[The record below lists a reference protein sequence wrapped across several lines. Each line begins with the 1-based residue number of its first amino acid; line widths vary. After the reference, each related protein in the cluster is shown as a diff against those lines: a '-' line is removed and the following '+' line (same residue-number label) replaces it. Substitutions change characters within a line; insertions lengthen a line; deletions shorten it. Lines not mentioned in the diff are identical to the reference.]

1 MELPVNKLGPSQVT
15 SHIHTGHM
23 LSLTSVTWT
32 TTGVISSYQV
42 TFVDVFSSIIM
53 AENFQ
58 NPSMLGTPNP
68 LHLSF
73 PVVNSSTSLTGN
85 LCNFSRVS
93 TPAIGSAWLLPSA
106 SGMPFSP
113 LMGSTYLY
121 QHSSTTILSGVP
133 GQGQIST
140 PATSS
145 YPGIYEWDMS
155 GSSGEKPSLGD
166 FTVTVIGQD
175 TPTSS
180 MPAPT
185 QYEKAADA
193 NTVVPLYPQLSA
205 SLVQQGASPQMPSQ
219 GPNNVSVPYQ
229 NGNQVY
235 YYNQGTLGPLLA
247 GELSPCVQSYGSVSY
262 KGGRTPSVPVA
273 SQPEM
278 VMVLKE
284 VQPPGSRPPVSTSG
298 LYYPV
303 RAQPVKDSGFQV
315 METSLGL
322 QPTARTFSLPQTLEL
337 SKSWGGN
344 GSNLQM
350 LEGTPPAEVAGD
362 GSLATPTQ
370 NSGNLLALPP
380 APNIEH
386 KDKKAVTCLE
396 KEKWKVEG
404 IKAKFSQTLDT
415 CQVPLEIQDPPL
427 LPLEIPDI
435 NQLLACI
442 DPLCPDTLKEGTSPR
457 ESHLAKNGLSL
468 GDQEVLENGM
478 EPIPSLTD
486 INKLVEDFRLPR
498 LLSPLKEVEQPK
510 GLRVAK
516 PKVVKTAKV
525 VRMQGKPCTGK
536 EPSDP
541 AKKTKRKIPEL
552 MATLPAAKALP
563 RNPDCLL
570 AGDMAA
576 VSGSGASELSPLDV
590 AKSASS
596 KSRKAP
602 SSRASKT
609 KGSSQEKM
617 EGTGDT
623 GYEKVEGNE
632 LPGGRAKPEE
642 KPALP
647 KMKRKKNHPELSQ
660 EAFKKPRSFLGMHML
675 ESVQVFH
682 ALGKKNDKM
691 SGPVQVPQPT
701 PGIKQWLETP
711 AEGQGPM
718 KSQAGLLAAAKAK
731 VRKPDGSVENQ
742 CPSPSHTKPPP
753 PGKVKLVPLPFP
765 TLDRPLTRPIPRK
778 PQPLAPHRLSTA
790 NPARLGNP
798 AQPGPSNPARP
809 VSAVPPQAAPPRP
822 MLLKSAPCPSPQMQ
836 PCLPSHLVLSISPEA
851 AATSS
856 AKQAVVVMTQP
867 QPPAQFQP
875 QDFCFQ
881 PIPWRKPNVPEPV
894 MSKPITKEQRP
905 EREAMKRQ
913 AQRERENAAKYTS
926 LGKLQ
931 FFIEREKDLEI
942 ARRYG
947 YMI

>member
-23 LSLTSVTWT
+23 LFLTSVTWT
-32 TTGVISSYQV
+32 TTGVVSSYHV
-42 TFVDVFSSIIM
+42 ALVDVFSSLIM

-73 PVVNSSTSLTGN
+73 PVVNSTGN

-93 TPAIGSAWLLPSA
+93 APAIGSAWLLPSA
-106 SGMPFSP
+106 SGVPFPP

-140 PATSS
+140 PAASS

-180 MPAPT
+180 IPAPA
-185 QYEKAADA
+185 QYDKAADA

-229 NGNQVY
+229 NGSQVY
-235 YYNQGTLGPLLA
+235 YYNQGTLGPLLT
-247 GELSPCVQSYGSVSY
+247 GELGPCMQSYGSVSY

-322 QPTARTFSLPQTLEL
+322 QPAARTFSLPQTLEL

-344 GSNLQM
+344 GNNLQI

-362 GSLATPTQ
+362 SSLATPSQ

-386 KDKKAVTCLE
+386 KDKKNLACLE

-404 IKAKFSQTLDT
+404 VKAKFSQTLDP
-415 CQVPLEIQDPPL
+415 CHVPLEIQDPPL

-442 DPLCPDTLKEGTSPR
+442 DPLCPDALKESTSPR
-457 ESHLAKNGLSL
+457 ECHLVKNGLSL
-468 GDQEVLENGM
+468 GDQEALENGM

-498 LLSPLKEVEQPK
+498 LLSPLKEVDQPK
-510 GLRVAK
+510 GLRATK

-525 VRMQGKPCTGK
+525 VRVQGKPCTGK

-541 AKKTKRKIPEL
+541 TKKTKRKVPEL
-552 MATLPAAKALP
+552 MATVLPAKVLP

-576 VSGSGASELSPLDV
+576 ISGSVANEFSPLEM
-590 AKSASS
+590 AKSTSG

-602 SSRASKT
+602 SSRTSKT
-609 KGSSQEKM
+609 KCPSQEKM

-623 GYEKVEGNE
+623 CYEKVEGNE
-632 LPGGRAKPEE
+632 PPGGRAKPEE

-691 SGPVQVPQPT
+691 AGPVQVPQPT
-701 PGIKQWLETP
+701 PGIKQWLEAP
-711 AEGQGPM
+711 VEGQGPM
-718 KSQAGLLAAAKAK
+718 KTPVSLLAAAKAK
-731 VRKPDGSVENQ
+731 VRKPEGSAENQ

-778 PQPLAPHRLSTA
+778 PQPLAPHRLSTT

-809 VSAVPPQAAPPRP
+809 VSAVPPQSAPPRP
-822 MLLKSAPCPSPQMQ
+822 MLLKSAPCPSPQLQ
-836 PCLPSHLVLSISPEA
+836 PCLPSHLVLSISPES
-851 AATSS
+851 ATSS
-856 AKQAVVVMTQP
+856 SSKQAVVVMTQP
-867 QPPAQFQP
+867 QPQAQFQP

>member
-15 SHIHTGHM
+15 SHSHTGHM

-32 TTGVISSYQV
+32 ATGIISSYHV
-42 TFVDVFSSIIM
+42 ILVDIFSSLIM

-58 NPSMLGTPNP
+58 NPSLLGTPNS

-73 PVVNSSTSLTGN
+73 PVVNSSGN

-93 TPAIGSAWLLPSA
+93 APAIGSAWLLPST
-106 SGMPFSP
+106 SGVPFPP
-113 LMGSTYLY
+113 LMGNTYIY

-133 GQGQIST
+133 GQGQLST

-155 GSSGEKPSLGD
+155 GNGGEKPSLGD

-180 MPAPT
+180 LPAPA
-185 QYEKAADA
+185 QYDKAADA
-193 NTVVPLYPQLSA
+193 NTLVPLYPQLSA
-205 SLVQQGASPQMPSQ
+205 SLVQQGASPQVPSQ
-219 GPNNVSVPYQ
+219 GPNNVSAPYQ
-229 NGNQVY
+229 NGSQIY
-235 YYNQGTLGPLLA
+235 YYDQGTLGPLLA

-303 RAQPVKDSGFQV
+303 RAQSVKDSGFQV

-322 QPTARTFSLPQTLEL
+322 QPTARSFSLPQSLEL

-344 GSNLQM
+344 GSNLQI
-350 LEGTPPAEVAGD
+350 LEATPPAEVAGD
-362 GSLATPTQ
+362 SSLAIPGQ

-386 KDKKAVTCLE
+386 NDKNVACLE

-404 IKAKFSQTLDT
+404 VKSKLPQTLNA
-415 CQVPLEIQDPPL
+415 CQIPLEIQDPPL

-435 NQLLACI
+435 NQFLACI
-442 DPLCPDTLKEGTSPR
+442 EPLCPDTLKEGTSPK
-457 ESHLAKNGLSL
+457 ECHLKNGLNL
-468 GDQEVLENGM
+468 GDQEAPEKGT

-486 INKLVEDFRLPR
+486 INKLVEDFHLPR
-498 LLSPLKEVEQPK
+498 LLSPLKEVDQSK
-510 GLRVAK
+510 GLRATK
-516 PKVVKTAKV
+516 PKVVKTTKM
-525 VRMQGKPCTGK
+525 VRVQGKPCPGK

-541 AKKTKRKIPEL
+541 NKKTKCKIPEL
-552 MATLPAAKALP
+552 MTTMPPVKVLSK
-563 RNPDCLL
+563 NPDCLI
-570 AGDMAA
+570 AGDVSAI
-576 VSGSGASELSPLDV
+576 SGSMVNEFSPLDV
-590 AKSASS
+590 VKSVI

-602 SSRASKT
+602 SNRTSKV
-609 KGSSQEKM
+609 KGPNQEKM
-617 EGTGDT
+617 EGTGDSRF
-623 GYEKVEGNE
+623 EKVEGNE
-632 LPGGRAKPEE
+632 PPGGRAKPEE
-642 KPALP
+642 KLALP
-647 KMKRKKNHPELSQ
+647 KMKRKKNHPELNQ

-682 ALGKKNDKM
+682 ALGKKNDKIA
-691 SGPVQVPQPT
+691 GPVQAPQPT
-701 PGIKQWLETP
+701 PGIKQWLEPPT
-711 AEGQGPM
+711 EGQGPM
-718 KSQAGLLAAAKAK
+718 KAPVSLLAAAKAK
-731 VRKPDGSVENQ
+731 VRKPEGSAENQ
-742 CPSPSHTKPPP
+742 CPSPTHTKPPP
-753 PGKVKLVPLPFP
+753 PGRVKLVPLPFP

-778 PQPLAPHRLSTA
+778 PQPSAPHRLSSA
-790 NPARLGNP
+790 NPARLGNT

-809 VSAVPPQAAPPRP
+809 VSAVPPQSAPPQP
-822 MLLKSAPCPSPQMQ
+822 ILLKSAPCPSPQLQ
-836 PCLPSHLVLSISPEA
+836 SCLPSHLVLSISPESA
-851 AATSS
+851 PTSS
-856 AKQAVVVMTQP
+856 SKQAVVVMTQP
-867 QPPAQFQP
+867 QPQVQFQP

-905 EREAMKRQ
+905 EREAMKKQ
-913 AQRERENAAKYTS
+913 AQWERENAAKYTS

>member
-32 TTGVISSYQV
+32 TTGVISSYH
-42 TFVDVFSSIIM
+42 TTLVDVFSSLIM

-73 PVVNSSTSLTGN
+73 PVVNSTGN

-93 TPAIGSAWLLPSA
+93 APAISSAWLLPSA
-106 SGMPFSP
+106 SGVPFPS

-133 GQGQIST
+133 GQGQLST
-140 PATSS
+140 PTTSS

-180 MPAPT
+180 IPSPA
-185 QYEKAADA
+185 QYDKAAEA

-205 SLVQQGASPQMPSQ
+205 SLVQQGASPQMPTQ

-229 NGNQVY
+229 NGSQVY
-235 YYNQGTLGPLLA
+235 YYDQGTLGPLLA

-322 QPTARTFSLPQTLEL
+322 QPSARTFSLPQTLEL
-337 SKSWGGN
+337 SKPWGG
-344 GSNLQM
+344 QI

-362 GSLATPTQ
+362 SSFANPAQ

-386 KDKKAVTCLE
+386 KDKKNVACLE

-404 IKAKFSQTLDT
+404 VKAKFSQTLDA
-415 CQVPLEIQDPPL
+415 CQVPLEIHDPPL

-442 DPLCPDTLKEGTSPR
+442 DPLCPDSLKEGTSPR
-457 ESHLAKNGLSL
+457 ECHLAKNGLSL
-468 GDQEVLENGM
+468 GDQEALENGM

-498 LLSPLKEVEQPK
+498 LLSPLKEVDQPK
-510 GLRVAK
+510 GLRATK

-525 VRMQGKPCTGK
+525 VRVQGKPCTGK
-536 EPSDP
+536 EPSDST
-541 AKKTKRKIPEL
+541 KKTKRKVPEL
-552 MATLPAAKALP
+552 IVPVPLSKSLP
-563 RNPDCLL
+563 RNTDCLL
-570 AGDMAA
+570 AGDVAT
-576 VSGSGASELSPLDV
+576 VSSSVAGELSPLDM
-590 AKSASS
+590 AKSSNS

-602 SSRASKT
+602 GSRTSKV
-609 KGSSQEKM
+609 KGPSKEKI
-617 EGTGDT
+617 EGFGDT
-623 GYEKVEGNE
+623 CYEKVEGNE
-632 LPGGRAKPEE
+632 PPGGQAKPEE

-691 SGPVQVPQPT
+691 AGPVQVPQPT

-711 AEGQGPM
+711 GEGQGPM
-718 KSQAGLLAAAKAK
+718 KTQVTLLAAAKAK
-731 VRKPDGSVENQ
+731 AQKPEGSAENQ
-742 CPSPSHTKPPP
+742 CPSPPHTKPPP

-778 PQPLAPHRLSTA
+778 PQPLAPHRLSTT
-790 NPARLGNP
+790 NPARLGNS

-809 VSAVPPQAAPPRP
+809 VSAVPPQSAPPRP
-822 MLLKSAPCPSPQMQ
+822 MLLKSAPCPSPQLQ
-836 PCLPSHLVLSISPEA
+836 PCLPSHLVLSISPESA
-851 AATSS
+851 TTSS
-856 AKQAVVVMTQP
+856 SKQAMVVMTQP
-867 QPPAQFQP
+867 QPQAQFQP

-913 AQRERENAAKYTS
+913 AQRERENASKYTS

>member
-1 MELPVNKLGPSQVT
+1 
-15 SHIHTGHM
+15 M
-23 LSLTSVTWT
+23 LFLTSVTWT
-32 TTGVISSYQV
+32 TTGVVSSYHV
-42 TFVDVFSSIIM
+42 ALVDVFSSLIM

-73 PVVNSSTSLTGN
+73 PVVNSTGN

-93 TPAIGSAWLLPSA
+93 APAIGSAWLLPSA
-106 SGMPFSP
+106 SGVPFPP

-140 PATSS
+140 PAASS

-180 MPAPT
+180 IPAPA
-185 QYEKAADA
+185 QYDKAADA

-229 NGNQVY
+229 NGSQVY
-235 YYNQGTLGPLLA
+235 YYNQGTLGPLLT
-247 GELSPCVQSYGSVSY
+247 GELGPCMQSYGSVSY

-322 QPTARTFSLPQTLEL
+322 QPAARTFSLPQTLEL

-344 GSNLQM
+344 GNNLQI

-362 GSLATPTQ
+362 SSLATPSQ

-386 KDKKAVTCLE
+386 KDKKNLACLE

-404 IKAKFSQTLDT
+404 VKAKFSQTLDP
-415 CQVPLEIQDPPL
+415 CHVPLEIQDPPL

-442 DPLCPDTLKEGTSPR
+442 DPLCPDALKESTSPR
-457 ESHLAKNGLSL
+457 ECHLVKNGLSL
-468 GDQEVLENGM
+468 GDQEALENGM

-498 LLSPLKEVEQPK
+498 LLSPLKEVDQPK
-510 GLRVAK
+510 GLRATK

-525 VRMQGKPCTGK
+525 VRVQGKPCTGK

-541 AKKTKRKIPEL
+541 TKKTKRKVPEL
-552 MATLPAAKALP
+552 MATVLPAKVLP

-576 VSGSGASELSPLDV
+576 ISGSVANEFSPLEM
-590 AKSASS
+590 AKSTSG

-602 SSRASKT
+602 SSRTSKT
-609 KGSSQEKM
+609 KCPSQEKM

-623 GYEKVEGNE
+623 CYEKVEGNE
-632 LPGGRAKPEE
+632 PPGGRAKPEE

-691 SGPVQVPQPT
+691 AGPVQVPQPT
-701 PGIKQWLETP
+701 PGIKQWLEAP
-711 AEGQGPM
+711 VEGQGPM
-718 KSQAGLLAAAKAK
+718 KTPVSLLAAAKAK
-731 VRKPDGSVENQ
+731 VRKPEGSAENQ

-778 PQPLAPHRLSTA
+778 PQPLAPHRLSTT

-809 VSAVPPQAAPPRP
+809 VSAVPPQSAPPRP
-822 MLLKSAPCPSPQMQ
+822 MLLKSAPCPSPQLQ
-836 PCLPSHLVLSISPEA
+836 PCLPSHLVLSISPES
-851 AATSS
+851 ATSS
-856 AKQAVVVMTQP
+856 SSKQAVVVMTQP
-867 QPPAQFQP
+867 QPQAQFQP

>member
-1 MELPVNKLGPSQVT
+1 MELPINKLGPSQVT
-15 SHIHTGHM
+15 SHIHTGHV

-32 TTGVISSYQV
+32 TTGVISSYHL
-42 TFVDVFSSIIM
+42 TLVDVFSSLIM

-58 NPSMLGTPNP
+58 SPSMLGTPNP

-73 PVVNSSTSLTGN
+73 PVVNSTGN

-93 TPAIGSAWLLPSA
+93 APAIGSAWLLPST
-106 SGMPFSP
+106 SGVPFPP
-113 LMGSTYLY
+113 LMGNTYLY

-133 GQGQIST
+133 GQGHLST

-145 YPGIYEWDMS
+145 YPGIYEWDVS

-166 FTVTVIGQD
+166 FTMTVTGQD

-180 MPAPT
+180 IPAPA
-185 QYEKAADA
+185 QYDKAAGA

-219 GPNNVSVPYQ
+219 VPNNVSVHYQ
-229 NGNQVY
+229 NGSQVY
-235 YYNQGTLGPLLA
+235 HYNQGTLGPLLA
-247 GELSPCVQSYGSVSY
+247 GELSPCVQSYGTVSY

-284 VQPPGSRPPVSTSG
+284 VHPPGSRPPVSTSG

-303 RAQPVKDSGFQV
+303 CAQSVKDSGFQV

-322 QPTARTFSLPQTLEL
+322 QPTARTSSLPQTLEL
-337 SKSWGGN
+337 SKSWGSN
-344 GSNLQM
+344 GSNVQI
-350 LEGTPPAEVAGD
+350 LEGTPPAEVAPD
-362 GSLATPTQ
+362 SSLATPAQ

-386 KDKKAVTCLE
+386 KDKKNVACLE

-404 IKAKFSQTLDT
+404 VKAKFFQSLEA
-415 CQVPLEIQDPPL
+415 CHVPLEIQDLPL
-427 LPLEIPDI
+427 PPLEIPDI

-442 DPLCPDTLKEGTSPR
+442 DPLCPDALKEGTSPR
-457 ESHLAKNGLSL
+457 ECHLVRNGLSL
-468 GDQEVLENGM
+468 GDQETLENGM
-478 EPIPSLTD
+478 ESIPSLTD

-498 LLSPLKEVEQPK
+498 LLSPLKEVDQPK
-510 GLRVAK
+510 GLRATK

-525 VRMQGKPCTGK
+525 VRVQGKSCTGK

-541 AKKTKRKIPEL
+541 TKKTKRKVPEL
-552 MATLPAAKALP
+552 IATVPPAKALP
-563 RNPDCLL
+563 RKPDCLL
-570 AGDMAA
+570 AGDI
-576 VSGSGASELSPLDV
+576 SGASDSMANELSPLDM
-590 AKSASS
+590 AKSTSS

-602 SSRASKT
+602 SSRTIKA
-609 KGSSQEKM
+609 KGPSREKM
-617 EGTGDT
+617 EGIGDT
-623 GYEKVEGNE
+623 SYEKVEGNE
-632 LPGGRAKPEE
+632 PPGGRAKPE

-647 KMKRKKNHPELSQ
+647 KMKRKKNHPELNQ

-691 SGPVQVPQPT
+691 AGQVQVPQPT

-711 AEGQGPM
+711 AEGHSPM
-718 KSQAGLLAAAKAK
+718 KNQISLLAAAKAK
-731 VRKPDGSVENQ
+731 VWKPEGSAENQ

-753 PGKVKLVPLPFP
+753 LGKVRLVPLPFP

-778 PQPLAPHRLSTA
+778 PQPLAPHRLFTT

-798 AQPGPSNPARP
+798 DQPGPSNPARP
-809 VSAVPPQAAPPRP
+809 VSAVPPKSAPPRP
-822 MLLKSAPCPSPQMQ
+822 MLLKSVPCPSPQLQ
-836 PCLPSHLVLSISPEA
+836 PCLPSHLVLSISPDSA
-851 AATSS
+851 TTSS
-856 AKQAVVVMTQP
+856 SKQAVVIMTQP
-867 QPPAQFQP
+867 QPQAQFQP

-913 AQRERENAAKYTS
+913 AQWERENAAKYTS

-942 ARRYG
+942 ARHYG